1 MSLRIKNHPLL
12 DFTEKRQRK
21 VKFYFDGKEFEG
33 YEGEPIAIAL
43 YANNVR
49 KLSTSG
55 VLGRP
60 RGIFC
65 AIGKCASC
73 RVVVNGIP
81 NVRACQEPVRDGIN
95 IKSSQGL
102 EKLEVIEESPPKMK
116 TPETIET
123 EILVIGA
130 GPAGAMAAIKAAE
143 LGARVLLV
151 DYSTKIGGQLVK
163 QTHKFF
169 GWSKY
174 FAGSRGTKIANIL
187 EEKIK
192 KRNNIEVWLESPVVG
207 YYEEGVFAILKDK
220 KRIVFVK
227 PKRTIIAPGAVERF
241 AVFENNDL
249 PGIMGAGGAQTLMNV
264 WGVKPGNR
272 VLVVGSG
279 NVGLIVSY
287 QMAQAGIKVVA
298 IVEALPFIGGYF
310 VHAAKVRRLGIPI
323 LTKHTIIKA
332 EGDEFVKKAIIAEID
347 KNWQVIPGTER
358 ELDVD
363 AVIVAVGMSPDTTL
377 TQMIGAK
384 HVFVKELGGFVPLRT
399 RNLETSVKG
408 VYIAG
413 DVSCIEEAS
422 TALMEGIIAGISAAF
437 SLGYK
442 NDDAKRELEEVFKNL
457 DEFRSGPRYIRIKEA
472 LKNVITDS
480 IGE

>member
-1 MSLRIKNHPLL
+1 MDLRIKKHPLL

-33 YEGEPIAIAL
+33 YESEPIAVAL
-43 YANNVR
+43 YANNVK
-49 KLSTSG
+49 KLSTSAI
-55 VLGRP
+55 LGRP
-60 RGIFC
+60 RGLFC

-81 NVRACQEPVRDGIN
+81 NVRACQEPVREGIR
-95 IKSSQGL
+95 IMSSQGL
-102 EKLEVIEESPPKMK
+102 EKLEVVEEFPPKMK

-123 EILVIGA
+123 EILVIGS
-130 GPAGAMAAIKAAE
+130 GPAGAMAALKAAD
-143 LGARVLLV
+143 LGAKVLLV
-151 DYSTKIGGQLVK
+151 DYTSKIGGQLVK

-174 FAGSRGTKIANIL
+174 FAGTRGTKIAKIL
-187 EEKIK
+187 EEEIK
-192 KRNNIEVWLESPVVG
+192 KRENIEVWLESPVVG
-207 YYEEGVFAILKDK
+207 YYEEGVFAVLKNK
-220 KRIVFVK
+220 KKIVFVK

-264 WGVKPGNR
+264 WGVKPGNK

-298 IVEALPFIGGYF
+298 IVEALPSIGGYF

-332 EGDEFVKKAIIAEID
+332 EGEDSVKKAIIAEINE
-347 KNWQVIPGTER
+347 KWEVIPGTEK
-358 ELDVD
+358 EFDVD
-363 AVIVAVGMSPDTTL
+363 AVIVAVGMYPDTAL

-399 RNLETSVKG
+399 KYLETSVKG

-437 SLGYK
+437 SLGYE
-442 NDDAKRELEEVFKNL
+442 DEDAKRELREVFKDL
-457 DEFRSGPRYIRIKEA
+457 DEFRAGPRYIRIKDA
-472 LKNVITDS
+472 LKKVIINS
-480 IGE
+480 EGV